1 MTTPQASFQTDCEE
15 GINSG
20 YFASANYKS
29 QQCCS
34 QKISVPQQDISL
46 EVCKQAS
53 QVPSRSYLPWHD
65 YFMSLCYLT
74 AARSKDPNTKVGACI
89 VDKENRVVSLG
100 YNGMPRGI
108 KDDDLP
114 WGKVAA
120 HSYETKYPYVCHAE
134 MNAIL
139 NERHTT
145 LDDCSIYVSKFPCCE
160 CAKLIIQAGIKK
172 VVFSELKPEPWEEQV
187 PTRKMFSLAG
197 VTCRKFIPSIHQLN
211 LIVTD
216 GIGSVSITK

>member
-1 MTTPQASFQTDCEE
+1 METPQSSFECDCQEDS
-15 GINSG
+15 ISV
-20 YFASANYKS
+20 ASASDKFDK
-29 QQCCS
+29 CCS
-34 QKISVPQQDISL
+34 LQQNLSSEI
-46 EVCKQAS
+46 CKQAS
-53 QVPSRSYLPWHD
+53 VIPNKSYLPWHD

-139 NERHTT
+139 NERHAA

-197 VTCRKFIPSIHQLN
+197 VTCRKFIPSLHQLN
-211 LIVTD
+211 LNVTD